1 MDENTLKDAL
11 RDRAYAPAGRSVD
24 LASVQTSVRRR
35 RIAWT
40 VGGAAASVFL
50 VAGLIGSAVAIS
62 GQNDAD
68 DPPNIAT
75 PGPSK
80 STTTSTSPA
89 PTAASACGSSSV
101 PVTFGVASV
110 TGDGAKTPTA
120 AAASWVGAEEA
131 ASDVGRTTDG
141 KALVAVTGAEDD
153 SVLRVLTVAQYRNDW
168 FVESTTGCGTVVT
181 AETCGVSIDIDGV
194 TFSRSPDQPPNLGVG
209 RPLAQGQTSAC
220 FGMETGQGTVAF
232 AQPVGP
238 VTAFQENEVNPQS
251 TVVINVDEDTLL
263 LHSGP

>member
-1 MDENTLKDAL
+1 MDENTLKDVL
-11 RDRAYAPAGRSVD
+11 RDMANAPAGRSVD
-24 LASVQTSVRRR
+24 IASVRTSVRRR

-40 VGGAAASVFL
+40 AGGAVAFVVI
-50 VAGLIGSAVAIS
+50 VAGLIGSAVALS

-68 DPPNIAT
+68 NPPTIAT

-80 STTTSTSPA
+80 SSTTSSSPA

-110 TGDGAKTPTA
+110 TGDGADTPTA
-120 AAASWVGAEEA
+120 AAAPWVGANEA
-131 ASDVGRTTDG
+131 ASDVGRTADG
-141 KALVAVTGAEDD
+141 KALVAITAAKDD
-153 SVLRVLTVAQYRNDW
+153 SVLRVLTVAPFRNDW
-168 FVESTTGCGTVVT
+168 FVESTTGCGTVT
-181 AETCGVSIDIDGV
+181 KAETCGVSIDIDGV

-220 FGMETGQGTVAF
+220 FGIQTGQGTVAF
-232 AQPVGP
+232 AQPVAP
-238 VTAFQENEVNPQS
+238 VTAFQENEADPQS

-263 LHSGP
+263 LQSAP